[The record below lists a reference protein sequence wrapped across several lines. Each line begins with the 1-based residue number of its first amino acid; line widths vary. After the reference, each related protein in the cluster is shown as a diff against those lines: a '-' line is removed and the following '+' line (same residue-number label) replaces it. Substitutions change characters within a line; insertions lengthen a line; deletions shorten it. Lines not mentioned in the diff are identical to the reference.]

1 MAKELLSLDY
11 ILGSHIILGSL
22 CCSEVVACDLYPIL
36 HVEFKP
42 QNPKTPCFLSDMSF
56 VLRYD
61 LIASDVNQC
70 DSLIG
75 KSRIIL
81 L

>member
-1 MAKELLSLDY
+1 MALLTHTKFLLNSIASELVVFTELNLALSEARWTHYD
-11 ILGSHIILGSL
+11 
-22 CCSEVVACDLYPIL
+22 
-36 HVEFKP
+36 
-42 QNPKTPCFLSDMSF
+42 NPKTPKPPCFLSDMSF

-75 KSRIIL
+75 KSRLIGFD
-81 L
+81 